1 MTTVSE
7 SFSYRAVDRGTGAT
21 VRGTL
26 EAPSEAAVV
35 AKLRAQGLV
44 PLGIEPVSAAGLDR
58 EITFFSRHR
67 RVKLKALALFAR
79 QLSNLINSGLPLMRA
94 LAVLVDQTDSAPL
107 RLALASVQNDLE
119 SGIAFSAALAKQPK
133 AFPPL
138 MVSLVRVGEAG
149 GFLGDSLKMV
159 ADTYQADAELQ
170 DKLKA
175 ASTYPLVVMVI
186 AILAMIGMIT
196 FIVPIFESMFAS
208 IGGELPLP
216 TKLLVLTSRNMIW
229 ILPLV
234 TLIVVGGWIWW
245 ARNRHAEPVRKV
257 TGRLAL
263 RLPIFGKLVT
273 KVAESRF
280 SRNLSMM
287 LKAGVPLLQALDT
300 VGQTSDNWVIEQ
312 AIADVQASVRDGRS
326 FARPLAKSGVFPTL
340 VSQMVA
346 VGEESGTLPEMLASI
361 SDMYDAEAKTATEQ
375 MASVLEPILIVTVGI
390 MIGSMVLALYLPI
403 FGIYSQLAGQS

>member
-1 MTTVSE
+1 
-7 SFSYRAVDRGTGAT
+7 
-21 VRGTL
+21 
-26 EAPSEAAVV
+26 
-35 AKLRAQGLV
+35 
-44 PLGIEPVSAAGLDR
+44 
-58 EITFFSRHR
+58 
-67 RVKLKALALFAR
+67 VKLKALALFAR

-273 KVAESRF
+273 KVAVSRF